1 MLSGLLGKKVGMTQ
15 VFGPQGLAIPVTIIE
30 AGPCTVTQIKTVAT
44 DGYEAVQI
52 GFGKARH
59 ATRPEL
65 GHLGHTLAQLPA
77 QRRKQQQA
85 QAKARAEARA
95 KASEAK
101 AAEEEAEASEA
112 ESEEEEI
119 EEESEAEATEEGE
132 EAETETAEEVTLEAE
147 AEEAEARGEAETKP
161 AAGAAQARTAQ
172 RDPQRKRAGGGLGPF
187 KVLREV
193 RPFGNDALQVGQQF
207 DATMFK
213 LGEAVDVVGT
223 SKGKG
228 FQGVMKRHGFGGGP
242 RTHGQS
248 DRPRAPGSIGAGNT
262 PGRIL
267 KSTRMAGH
275 MGAERVTVKRLE
287 VVAAD
292 AERNVL
298 LVRGS
303 VPGPTGG
310 LLMIRKVAESIELAE
325 RLQQQL
331 TQ

>member
-1 MLSGLLGKKVGMTQ
+1 MLSGLLGKKLGMTQ
-15 VFGPQGLAIPVTIIE
+15 VFGPLGGAIPVTVIE

-52 GFGKARH
+52 GFGKTKR

-85 QAKARAEARA
+85 QARARAEARA
-95 KASEAK
+95 KA
-101 AAEEEAEASEA
+101 AEAQA
-112 ESEEEEI
+112 ESEEDAAEAASE
-119 EEESEAEATEEGE
+119 EEESEE
-132 EAETETAEEVTLEAE
+132 EADTEAAEEANLEAE
-147 AEEAEARGEAETKP
+147 AEEAESRGAAEAKP
-161 AAGAAQARTAQ
+161 AAAAAQARTAQ
-172 RDPQRKRAGGGLGPF
+172 RDPQRKRPGGGLGPF
-187 KVLREV
+187 EVLREV
-193 RPFGNDALQVGQQF
+193 RPFGNEPLQVGQQF

-213 LGEAVDVVGT
+213 IGELVDVVGT

-275 MGAERVTVKRLE
+275 MGDRRVTVKRLE

-292 AERNVL
+292 AERNLL

-310 LLMIRKVAESIELAE
+310 ILMIRKVAESIALAE

>member
-15 VFGPQGLAIPVTIIE
+15 VFGPQGAAIPVTVIE
-30 AGPCTVTQIKTVAT
+30 AGPCTVTQIKTAAT

-52 GFGKARH
+52 GFGKAKH

-65 GHLGHTLAQLPA
+65 GHLGHTLVQLPA
-77 QRRKQQQA
+77 QRRKQQQV

-95 KASEAK
+95 KAAEARAESK
-101 AAEEEAEASEA
+101 KEEAEERVEEAEEEGEA
-112 ESEEEEI
+112 
-119 EEESEAEATEEGE
+119 E
-132 EAETETAEEVTLEAE
+132 EAEEANLETQ
-147 AEEAEARGEAETKP
+147 AEEAEARGEVAAKP
-161 AAGAAQARTAQ
+161 SAPAGAQARTAQ
-172 RDPQRKRAGGGLGPF
+172 RDTQRRRPGGGLGPF
-187 KVLREV
+187 EVLREFQ
-193 RPFGNDALQVGQQF
+193 PLGSAAPQVGQQF

-213 LGEAVDVVGT
+213 IGELVDVVGT

-248 DRPRAPGSIGAGNT
+248 DRARAPGSIGAGNT

-267 KSTRMAGH
+267 KNTRMAGH
-275 MGAERVTVKRLE
+275 MGATRVTVKRLE

-303 VPGPTGG
+303 IPGPIGG
-310 LLMIRKVAESIELAE
+310 MLMIRKVAESIVLAE

-331 TQ
+331 TK

>member
-15 VFGPQGLAIPVTIIE
+15 VFGPQGTAIPVTVIE
-30 AGPCTVTQIKTVAT
+30 AGPCTVTQIKTAAT

-52 GFGKARH
+52 GFGKTKH

-85 QAKARAEARA
+85 QAKVRAEARSKAAQA
-95 KASEAK
+95 KAESEEDEAK
-101 AAEEEAEASEA
+101 EEEAEE
-112 ESEEEEI
+112 EDTEEE
-119 EEESEAEATEEGE
+119 TGE
-132 EAETETAEEVTLEAE
+132 EAESDTAEEVNLETQ
-147 AEEAEARGEAETKP
+147 AEEAEARGKAGVKP
-161 AAGAAQARTAQ
+161 SAAASQARTAQ
-172 RDPQRKRAGGGLGPF
+172 RDPQRKRPGGGLGPF
-187 KVLREV
+187 EVLREV
-193 RPFGNDALQVGQQF
+193 RPFGGEALQVGQQF

-213 LGEAVDVVGT
+213 VGELVDVVGT

-287 VVAAD
+287 VVVAD
-292 AERNVL
+292 AEGSLL
-298 LVRGS
+298 LVKGS
-303 VPGPTGG
+303 IPGPTGG
-310 LLMIRKVAESIELAE
+310 MVMIRKVPESLALAE
-325 RLQQQL
+325 RLQQQ
-331 TQ
+331 Q

>member
-15 VFGPQGLAIPVTIIE
+15 VFTAQGAAIPVTVIE
-30 AGPCTVTQIKTVAT
+30 AGPCTVTQLKTAAT

-52 GFGKARH
+52 GFGTAKH
-59 ATRPEL
+59 ATRPQL

-77 QRRKQQQA
+77 QRRKQQLA
-85 QAKARAEARA
+85 QAKDRAEAR
-95 KASEAK
+95 EK
-101 AAEEEAEASEA
+101 AAQAKVESKDEAAEEAEEEEAEEA
-112 ESEEEEI
+112 EE
-119 EEESEAEATEEGE
+119 TEE
-132 EAETETAEEVTLEAE
+132 TEGTNLESQ
-147 AEEAEARGEAETKP
+147 AEEAEARGEVETKP
-161 AAGAAQARTAQ
+161 SATQARTAQ
-172 RDPQRKRAGGGLGPF
+172 RDPQRRRPGGGLGPF
-187 KVLREV
+187 DVLREV
-193 RPFGNDALQVGQQF
+193 HTFGGDAVKVGQQF
-207 DATMFK
+207 DATMFRI
-213 LGEAVDVVGT
+213 GELVDVVGT

-248 DRPRAPGSIGAGNT
+248 DRARAPGSIGAGNT

-267 KSTRMAGH
+267 KNTRMAGH
-275 MGAERVTVKRLE
+275 MGNKRITVRRLE

-310 LLMIRKVAESIELAE
+310 LVMVQKVAESIALAE

-331 TQ
+331 QQQTK

>member
-1 MLSGLLGKKVGMTQ
+1 M
-15 VFGPQGLAIPVTIIE
+15 
-30 AGPCTVTQIKTVAT
+30 
-44 DGYEAVQI
+44 
-52 GFGKARH
+52 
-59 ATRPEL
+59 
-65 GHLGHTLAQLPA
+65 
-77 QRRKQQQA
+77 
-85 QAKARAEARA
+85 
-95 KASEAK
+95 
-101 AAEEEAEASEA
+101 
-112 ESEEEEI
+112 
-119 EEESEAEATEEGE
+119 
-132 EAETETAEEVTLEAE
+132 
-147 AEEAEARGEAETKP
+147 KP
-161 AAGAAQARTAQ
+161 AAKQQDGRTAQ
-172 RDPQRKRAGGGLGPF
+172 RDPQRRRPGGGLGPF
-187 KVLREV
+187 EVLREV
-193 RPFGNDALQVGQQF
+193 KPFGSEGLKVGQQF

-213 LGEAVDVVGT
+213 VGELVDVVGT

-292 AERNVL
+292 AERNLL

-310 LLMIRKVAESIELAE
+310 LLMIRKVAESLALAE
-325 RLQQQL
+325 RLEKEL
-331 TQ
+331 GK

>member
-15 VFGPQGLAIPVTIIE
+15 VFGPQGAAIPVTVIE
-30 AGPCTVTQIKTVAT
+30 AGPCTITQIKTAAT

-52 GFGKARH
+52 GFGKAKH

-95 KASEAK
+95 KSAEAK
-101 AAEEEAEASEA
+101 AASEEEEAEASE
-112 ESEEEEI
+112 EREEEEETEAA
-119 EEESEAEATEEGE
+119 EEETEAA
-132 EAETETAEEVTLEAE
+132 EVTLEAE
-147 AEEAEARGEAETKP
+147 AEEAEARDEAEVKP
-161 AAGAAQARTAQ
+161 AARAEQTRTAQ
-172 RDPQRKRAGGGLGPF
+172 RDPQRKRPGGGLGPF
-187 KVLREV
+187 EVLREV
-193 RPFGNDALQVGQQF
+193 RPFGNDPLQVGQQF

-213 LGEAVDVVGT
+213 VGELVDVVGT

-287 VVAAD
+287 VIAAD
-292 AERNVL
+292 AERGVL
-298 LVRGS
+298 LVKGS

-310 LLMIRKVAESIELAE
+310 MLMIRKVAESLALAL
-325 RLQQQL
+325 RLEQEQEK
-331 TQ
+331 

>member
-1 MLSGLLGKKVGMTQ
+1 MLSGLLGKKLGMTQ
-15 VFGPQGLAIPVTIIE
+15 VFGAQGAAIPVTVIE
-30 AGPCTVTQIKTVAT
+30 AGPCTVTQIKTAAT

-52 GFGKARH
+52 GFGKTKH

-95 KASEAK
+95 KAAQAKAESEEAEAK
-101 AAEEEAEASEA
+101 EEEAEEA
-112 ESEEEEI
+112 GEEET
-119 EEESEAEATEEGE
+119 EEETGE
-132 EAETETAEEVTLEAE
+132 EAAASEEVNLETQ
-147 AEEAEARGEAETKP
+147 AEEAEARGKAEAKP
-161 AAGAAQARTAQ
+161 AAAAAPARTAQ
-172 RDPQRKRAGGGLGPF
+172 RDPQRKRPGGGLGPF
-187 KVLREV
+187 EVLREV
-193 RPFGNDALQVGQQF
+193 RPFGNDPLQVGQQF

-213 LGEAVDVVGT
+213 VGELVDVVGT

-267 KSTRMAGH
+267 KNTRMAGH

-287 VVAAD
+287 VVAAN
-292 AERNVL
+292 AEGSLL
-298 LVRGS
+298 LVKGS
-303 VPGPTGG
+303 IPGPTGG
-310 LLMIRKVAESIELAE
+310 LVMIRKVPESLALAE
-325 RLQQQL
+325 RLQQQ
-331 TQ
+331 QAK

>member
-1 MLSGLLGKKVGMTQ
+1 M
-15 VFGPQGLAIPVTIIE
+15 PVTVIE
-30 AGPCTVTQIKTVAT
+30 AGPCTITQIKTVAT

-52 GFGKARH
+52 GFGKAKH

-95 KASEAK
+95 KTAEAK
-101 AAEEEAEASEA
+101 AVSEDEEAEEVEE
-112 ESEEEEI
+112 ESEEEEETGAV
-119 EEESEAEATEEGE
+119 EE
-132 EAETETAEEVTLEAE
+132 ETETTEVTLEAE
-147 AEEAEARGEAETKP
+147 AEEAEARGAAKAKP
-161 AAGAAQARTAQ
+161 AAKGEQTRTAQ
-172 RDPQRKRAGGGLGPF
+172 RDPQRKRPGGGLGPF
-187 KVLREV
+187 EVLREV
-193 RPFGNDALQVGQQF
+193 RPFGNDPLQVGQQF

-213 LGEAVDVVGT
+213 VGELVDVVGT

-275 MGAERVTVKRLE
+275 MGAEHVTVKRLE

-292 AERNVL
+292 AERGVL

-310 LLMIRKVAESIELAE
+310 MLVIRKVAESLALAL
-325 RLQQQL
+325 RLEQEQAK
-331 TQ
+331 

>member
-15 VFGPQGLAIPVTIIE
+15 VFGAQGAAIPVTVIE
-30 AGPCTVTQIKTVAT
+30 AGPCTVTQIKTVAN

-52 GFGKARH
+52 GFGKTKH

-85 QAKARAEARA
+85 QAKARAEARS
-95 KASEAK
+95 KAAEAK
-101 AAEEEAEASEA
+101 ATSEDEEAEEA
-112 ESEEEEI
+112 EETEEED
-119 EEESEAEATEEGE
+119 EEESEAAEG
-132 EAETETAEEVTLEAE
+132 ATLEAE
-147 AEEAEARGEAETKP
+147 AEEAEARGEA
-161 AAGAAQARTAQ
+161 AAKHAAASAQARTAQ

-187 KVLREV
+187 AVLREV
-193 RPFGNDALQVGQQF
+193 RPFGGDALQVGQKF
-207 DATMFK
+207 DATMFRI
-213 LGEAVDVVGT
+213 GELVDVVGT

-228 FQGVMKRHGFGGGP
+228 FQGVMKRHGFGGGQ

-248 DRPRAPGSIGAGNT
+248 DRPRHPGSIGAGNT
-262 PGRIL
+262 PGRVL

-275 MGAERVTVKRLE
+275 MGSSRVTVKRLE

-298 LVRGS
+298 LVKGS
-303 VPGPTGG
+303 IPGPTGG
-310 LLMIRKVAESIELAE
+310 MLMIRKVAESITLAE
-325 RLQQQL
+325 RLQQQ
-331 TQ
+331 QQQAK

>member
-15 VFGPQGLAIPVTIIE
+15 VFTTQGAAIPVTVIE
-30 AGPCTVTQIKTVAT
+30 AGPCTVTQLKTAAT

-52 GFGKARH
+52 GFGKAKH
-59 ATRPEL
+59 ATRPQL

-77 QRRKQQQA
+77 QRRKQQLEQA
-85 QAKARAEARA
+85 RARAEAREKASQA
-95 KASEAK
+95 KAESKDK
-101 AAEEEAEASEA
+101 AAEEA
-112 ESEEEEI
+112 EEEE
-119 EEESEAEATEEGE
+119 AE
-132 EAETETAEEVTLEAE
+132 EAEEAEETSLETQ
-147 AEEAEARGEAETKP
+147 AEEAEARGEGQAKP
-161 AAGAAQARTAQ
+161 STTSARTAQ
-172 RDPQRKRAGGGLGPF
+172 RDPQRRRPGGGLGPF
-187 KVLREV
+187 EVLREV
-193 RPFGNDALQVGQQF
+193 QTFGGDAVKVGQQF
-207 DATMFK
+207 DATMFRI
-213 LGEAVDVVGT
+213 GELVDVVGT

-228 FQGVMKRHGFGGGP
+228 FQGVMKRHHFGGGP

-267 KSTRMAGH
+267 KNTRMAGH
-275 MGAERVTVKRLE
+275 MGNKRITVKRLE

-303 VPGPTGG
+303 IPGPTGG
-310 LLMIRKVAESIELAE
+310 LVMIQKVAESIALAE

-331 TQ
+331 QAQVK

>member
-15 VFGPQGLAIPVTIIE
+15 VFSAQGAAMPVTVIQ
-30 AGPCTVTQIKTVAT
+30 AGPCTITQIKTVAT

-52 GFGKARH
+52 GFGKAKR

-85 QAKARAEARA
+85 QARARAEARA
-95 KASEAK
+95 KAAEARTASE
-101 AAEEEAEASEA
+101 EEEAEEVEE
-112 ESEEEEI
+112 ESEEEEETGAA
-119 EEESEAEATEEGE
+119 EE
-132 EAETETAEEVTLEAE
+132 ETETTEATLEAE
-147 AEEAEARGEAETKP
+147 AEEAEARDEAAVKP
-161 AAGAAQARTAQ
+161 AAKAEQARTAQ
-172 RDPQRKRAGGGLGPF
+172 RDPQRKRPGGGLGPF
-187 KVLREV
+187 EVLREV
-193 RPFGNDALQVGQQF
+193 KPFGNDPLQVGQQF

-213 LGEAVDVVGT
+213 VGELVDVVGT

-292 AERNVL
+292 AERGVL

-310 LLMIRKVAESIELAE
+310 MLMIRKVAESLALAL
-325 RLQQQL
+325 RLEQEQEK
-331 TQ
+331 

>member
-101 AAEEEAEASEA
+101 AAEKEEEAAEA

-119 EEESEAEATEEGE
+119 EEESEAEATEEE
-132 EAETETAEEVTLEAE
+132 EAAETETAEEVTLEAE
-147 AEEAEARGEAETKP
+147 AEEAEARGEAETKL
-161 AAGAAQARTAQ
+161 AAGGAQARTAQ

-187 KVLREV
+187 EVLREV

-213 LGEAVDVVGT
+213 IGEAVDVVGT

-331 TQ
+331 TK

>member
-1 MLSGLLGKKVGMTQ
+1 MVTGIIGRKVGMTQ
-15 VFGPQGLAIPVTIIE
+15 VFGPQGAAIPVTVIE
-30 AGPCTVTQIKTVAT
+30 AGPCTVTQIKTTAS

-52 GFGKARH
+52 GFGKAKH

-65 GHLGHTLAQLPA
+65 GHLGQTLAQLPA

-85 QAKARAEARA
+85 QAKARAEAR
-95 KASEAK
+95 SK
-101 AAEEEAEASEA
+101 AAEARAESKEEEAEQSVEEA
-112 ESEEEEI
+112 EEEE
-119 EEESEAEATEEGE
+119 EAEGAE
-132 EAETETAEEVTLEAE
+132 EANLETK
-147 AEEAEARGEAETKP
+147 AEEAEARGEAVAKKP
-161 AAGAAQARTAQ
+161 STPATQARTAQ
-172 RDPQRKRAGGGLGPF
+172 RDPQRRRPGGGLGPF
-187 KVLREV
+187 GVLREV
-193 RPFGNDALQVGQQF
+193 RPFGGAALQVGQQF

-213 LGEAVDVVGT
+213 IGELVDVVGA

-228 FQGVMKRHGFGGGP
+228 FQGVMKRHGFRGGP

-248 DRPRAPGSIGAGNT
+248 DRARAPGSIGAGNT

-267 KSTRMAGH
+267 KNTRMAGH

-303 VPGPTGG
+303 IPGPTGG
-310 LLMIRKVAESIELAE
+310 LVMIRKVAESIALAE

-331 TQ
+331 TK

>member
-1 MLSGLLGKKVGMTQ
+1 MLSGLLGKKLGMTQ
-15 VFGPQGLAIPVTIIE
+15 VFGPQGAAMPVTVIE
-30 AGPCTVTQIKTVAT
+30 AGPCTITQIKTVAT

-52 GFGKARH
+52 GFGKAKR

-95 KASEAK
+95 KTAAK
-101 AAEEEAEASEA
+101 AASEDEEAA
-112 ESEEEEI
+112 EVIEEEE
-119 EEESEAEATEEGE
+119 EETEEAAAAE
-132 EAETETAEEVTLEAE
+132 EANLEAE
-147 AEEAEARGEAETKP
+147 AEEAEARDEAKVKP
-161 AAGAAQARTAQ
+161 AAQKQDARTAQ
-172 RDPQRKRAGGGLGPF
+172 RDPQRKRPGGGLGPF
-187 KVLREV
+187 EVLREV
-193 RPFGNDALQVGQQF
+193 KPFGSEGLQVGQQF
-207 DATMFK
+207 DASMFK
-213 LGEAVDVVGT
+213 IGELVDVVGT

-292 AERNVL
+292 VERNLL

-303 VPGPTGG
+303 IPGPTGG
-310 LLMIRKVAESIELAE
+310 MVMIRKVAESLALAMRLEQELGS
-325 RLQQQL
+325 
-331 TQ
+331 

>member
-15 VFGPQGLAIPVTIIE
+15 VFTAQGAAIPVTVIQ
-30 AGPCTVTQIKTVAT
+30 AGPCTVTQLKTAAT

-52 GFGKARH
+52 GFGTAKH
-59 ATRPEL
+59 ANRPQL

-77 QRRKQQQA
+77 QRRKQQLE
-85 QAKARAEARA
+85 QAKARAEAR
-95 KASEAK
+95 EK
-101 AAEEEAEASEA
+101 AAQAKTESKEEAAEEAEEEEAE
-112 ESEEEEI
+112 
-119 EEESEAEATEEGE
+119 EGE
-132 EAETETAEEVTLEAE
+132 ETEETEETNLEAQ
-147 AEEAEARGEAETKP
+147 AEEAEARGETQAKP
-161 AAGAAQARTAQ
+161 STEQTRTAQ
-172 RDPQRKRAGGGLGPF
+172 RDPQRRRPGGGLGPF
-187 KVLREV
+187 EVLREV
-193 RPFGNDALQVGQQF
+193 QTFGGDAVKVGQQF
-207 DATMFK
+207 DATMFRI
-213 LGEAVDVVGT
+213 GELVDVVGT

-267 KSTRMAGH
+267 KNTRMAGH
-275 MGAERVTVKRLE
+275 MGNKRITVKRLE

-303 VPGPTGG
+303 IPGPTGG
-310 LLMIRKVAESIELAE
+310 LVMIQKVAESIALAE

-331 TQ
+331 QAQVK

>member
-15 VFGPQGLAIPVTIIE
+15 VFGPQGTAIPVTVIE
-30 AGPCTVTQIKTVAT
+30 AGPCTITQIKTVAT

-52 GFGKARH
+52 GFGTKKH
-59 ATRPEL
+59 TTRPEL

-85 QAKARAEARA
+85 QAQARAEARA
-95 KASEAK
+95 KGAAAQAS
-101 AAEEEAEASEA
+101 SEA
-112 ESEEEEI
+112 EEVEVTEEEEV
-119 EEESEAEATEEGE
+119 EEVEEVDGE
-132 EAETETAEEVTLEAE
+132 TVTTEEVTLEAE
-147 AEEAEARGEAETKP
+147 AEEAEGRDEATTKP
-161 AAGAAQARTAQ
+161 AAKKQDARTAQ
-172 RDPQRKRAGGGLGPF
+172 RDPQRRRPGGGLGPF
-187 KVLREV
+187 EVLREV
-193 RPFGNDALQVGQQF
+193 ALFGSEPLQVGQKF

-213 LGEAVDVVGT
+213 VGELVDVVGT

-267 KSTRMAGH
+267 KNTRMAGH
-275 MGAERVTVKRLE
+275 MGASRVTVKRLE

-298 LVRGS
+298 LIRGS
-303 VPGPTGG
+303 IPGPTGG
-310 LLMIRKVAESIELAE
+310 LVMVRKVAESLALAA
-325 RLQQQL
+325 RLEQEQAQ
-331 TQ
+331 

>member
-15 VFGPQGLAIPVTIIE
+15 VFTAQGAAIPVTVIE
-30 AGPCTVTQIKTVAT
+30 AGPCTVTQLKTAAT
-44 DGYEAVQI
+44 DGYESVQI
-52 GFGKARH
+52 GFGTARH
-59 ATRPEL
+59 ANRPQL

-77 QRRKQQQA
+77 QRRKQQLE
-85 QAKARAEARA
+85 QAKARAEAREKAAQA
-95 KASEAK
+95 KVESKDE
-101 AAEEEAEASEA
+101 AAEEA
-112 ESEEEEI
+112 EEEE
-119 EEESEAEATEEGE
+119 TE
-132 EAETETAEEVTLEAE
+132 EAEEAEETEETEDTNLETQ
-147 AEEAEARGEAETKP
+147 AEEAEARGEVEAKP
-161 AAGAAQARTAQ
+161 STTPARTAQ
-172 RDPQRKRAGGGLGPF
+172 RDPQRRRPGGGLGPF
-187 KVLREV
+187 AVLREV
-193 RPFGNDALQVGQQF
+193 RTFGGDAVKVGQQF
-207 DATMFK
+207 DATMFRI
-213 LGEAVDVVGT
+213 GELVDVVGT

-248 DRPRAPGSIGAGNT
+248 DRSRAPGSIGAGNT

-267 KSTRMAGH
+267 KNTRMAGH
-275 MGAERVTVKRLE
+275 MGNKRITVRRLE

-310 LLMIRKVAESIELAE
+310 LVMIQKVAESIALAE

-331 TQ
+331 QQQTK

>member
-15 VFGPQGLAIPVTIIE
+15 VFSAQGAAIPVTVIE

-52 GFGKARH
+52 GFGKTKH

-85 QAKARAEARA
+85 QAKARAEARSKAAQA
-95 KASEAK
+95 KAESEEAEAK
-101 AAEEEAEASEA
+101 EEEAEEA
-112 ESEEEEI
+112 EEEET
-119 EEESEAEATEEGE
+119 EEETGE
-132 EAETETAEEVTLEAE
+132 EAEAAASEEVNLETQ
-147 AEEAEARGEAETKP
+147 AEEAEARGKAEAKP
-161 AAGAAQARTAQ
+161 AAAAAPARTAQ
-172 RDPQRKRAGGGLGPF
+172 RDPQRKRPGGGLGPF
-187 KVLREV
+187 EVLREV
-193 RPFGNDALQVGQQF
+193 RSFGSDTLQIGQQF

-213 LGEAVDVVGT
+213 VGELVDVVGT

-267 KSTRMAGH
+267 KNTRMAGH
-275 MGAERVTVKRLE
+275 MGSQRVTVKRLE
-287 VVAAD
+287 VVAARAD
-292 AERNVL
+292 GSLL
-298 LVRGS
+298 LVKGS
-303 VPGPTGG
+303 IPGPTGG
-310 LLMIRKVAESIELAE
+310 LVMIRKVPESFALAE
-325 RLQQQL
+325 RLQQQ
-331 TQ
+331 QSK